1 MKAGK
6 AFLVSGATR
15 GIGRS
20 LADEL
25 ASRGHIV
32 YGTGRSWPDSAPV
45 LAFHP
50 ITMDVQ
56 DDASVKA
63 AVQQVLDAE
72 DRIDVLVNNAG
83 IGLSGSVEET
93 PLEAARG
100 LLETN
105 YLGVV
110 RTLQAVLPRMRK
122 QGFGTI
128 VNVGSAAGKIAIP
141 FQSHYS
147 ASKFAIEG
155 LTEALSQELHG
166 SGIRILLI
174 EPGDVKTEIWERSEH
189 SLEGD
194 SPYLD
199 ALVRFHA
206 VKKRDMGHSADSPA
220 RVAARIADIIESDTK
235 TLRHPV
241 AKKAGFFLLARKLLP
256 DPIFLWAVRKSY
268 RIDK

>member
-1 MKAGK
+1 MRDRKV
-6 AFLVSGATR
+6 FLVSGATR
-15 GIGRS
+15 GLGRS
-20 LADEL
+20 LAEEL
-25 ASRGHIV
+25 AGRGHIV
-32 YGTGRSWPDSAPV
+32 YGAGRSWSVAEPAP
-45 LAFHP
+45 AFHS

-56 DDASVKA
+56 DEESVKA
-63 AVQQVLDAE
+63 ATDKILQAE
-72 DRIDVLVNNAG
+72 PCIDVLINNAG
-83 IGLSGSVEET
+83 ISLSGSIEET
-93 PLEAARG
+93 PVDRVCD

-110 RTLQAVLPRMRK
+110 RTLQAVLPLMRN

-128 VNVGSAAGKIAIP
+128 VNIGSAAGKIAVP

-155 LTEALSQELHG
+155 LTEGLYQELSG
-166 SGIRILLI
+166 SGIRVLLI
-174 EPGDVKTEIWERSEH
+174 EPGDVKTTIWERSEH
-189 SLEGD
+189 LLEKD

-206 VKKRDMGHSADSPA
+206 VKKKDMVDSADSPA
-220 RVAARIADIIESDTK
+220 RVAGRIADIIESDTK

-256 DPIFLWAVRKSY
+256 DPIFLWAVRRSY
-268 RIDK
+268 RIEK

>member
-1 MKAGK
+1 MRNTKV
-6 AFLVSGATR
+6 FLVSGATR
-15 GIGRS
+15 GLGRS

-25 ASRGHIV
+25 AGRGHIV
-32 YGTGRSWPDSAPV
+32 YGTGRSWSDAEPA
-45 LAFHP
+45 LAFHSV
-50 ITMDVQ
+50 TMDVR
-56 DDASVKA
+56 DDESVKA
-63 AVQQVLDAE
+63 ATERIFEEEQ
-72 DRIDVLVNNAG
+72 RIDVLINNAG
-83 IGLSGSVEET
+83 ISLSGSIEET
-93 PLEAARG
+93 PIDRIHR

-110 RTLQAVLPRMRK
+110 RTLQAVLPLMRN

-128 VNVGSAAGKIAIP
+128 VNIGSAAGKIAVP

-155 LTEALSQELHG
+155 LTEALYQELSG
-166 SGIRILLI
+166 SGIRVLLI
-174 EPGDVKTEIWERSEH
+174 EPGDVKTTIWERSEH
-189 SLEGD
+189 LLEED

-206 VKKRDMGHSADSPA
+206 VKKKDMANSADSPG
-220 RVAARIADIIESDTK
+220 RVAGRIADIIESDTK

-256 DPIFLWAVRKSY
+256 DPLFLWAVRRSY
-268 RIDK
+268 RIEK

>member
-1 MKAGK
+1 MRDAKV
-6 AFLVSGATR
+6 FLVTGATR

-25 ASRGHIV
+25 AGRGHIV
-32 YGTGRSWPDSAPV
+32 YGTGRSWSEVDPP
-45 LAFHP
+45 LAFHS

-56 DDASVKA
+56 DDESVKA
-63 AVQQVLDAE
+63 ATERVVDAE
-72 DRIDVLVNNAG
+72 QRIDVLVNNAG
-83 IGLSGSVEET
+83 ISLSGSIEET
-93 PLEAARG
+93 PVEKVRH

-110 RTLQAVLPRMRK
+110 RTLQAVLPLMRN

-128 VNVGSAAGKIAIP
+128 VNVGSAAGKIAVP

-155 LTEALSQELHG
+155 LTEALHQELSG
-166 SGIRILLI
+166 SGIRVLLI
-174 EPGDVKTEIWERSEH
+174 EPGDVKTTIWERSEH
-189 SLEGD
+189 LLEED

-206 VKKRDMGHSADSPA
+206 VKKQDMVDSADSPA
-220 RVAARIADIIESDTK
+220 RVAGRIADIIESDTN

-241 AKKAGFFLLARKLLP
+241 AKKAGLFLLARKLLP
-256 DPIFLWAVRKSY
+256 DRIFLWAVRRNY
-268 RIDK
+268 QIDT